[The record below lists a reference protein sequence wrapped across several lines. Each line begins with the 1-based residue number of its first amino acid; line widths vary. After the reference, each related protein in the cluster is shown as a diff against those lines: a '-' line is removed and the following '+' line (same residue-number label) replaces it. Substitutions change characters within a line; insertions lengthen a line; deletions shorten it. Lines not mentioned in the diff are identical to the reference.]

1 MAGEVDARLAE
12 LGIEVPE
19 AAASVANYVGYVRSG
34 NLVFVSGQVPLVDG
48 AFKFQ
53 GKVGAEFSVE
63 EGQEAARICAIN
75 IIAQLKAACGG
86 DLDRVR
92 RIVKL
97 GGFVNSTPEF
107 TDQPK
112 VINGASDLMVAVFGD
127 AGRHS
132 RAAVSAGAL
141 PLGVAVEVDAVAEI
155 G

>member
-1 MAGEVDARLAE
+1 M
-12 LGIEVPE
+12 
-19 AAASVANYVGYVRSG
+19 
-34 NLVFVSGQVPLVDG
+34 VFVSGQVPLVG
-48 AFKFQ
+48 GEFKFQ

-63 EGQEAARICAIN
+63 DGQEAARICAIN

-132 RAAVSAGAL
+132 RAAVSAGSL